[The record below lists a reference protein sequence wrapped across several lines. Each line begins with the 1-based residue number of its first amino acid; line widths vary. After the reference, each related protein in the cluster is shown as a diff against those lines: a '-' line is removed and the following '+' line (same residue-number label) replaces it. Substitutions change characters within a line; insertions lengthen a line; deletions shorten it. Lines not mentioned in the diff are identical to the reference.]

1 LGKLLL
7 KCEVLILSRKHW
19 SDLFLIVAATSLA
32 LAFVVNDSG
41 RLIALL
47 AVPGFLI
54 AGARARRRM
63 V

>member
-1 LGKLLL
+1 
-7 KCEVLILSRKHW
+7 VRILSRKHW